1 MNLKFRKPVKLN
13 SLICCMLLAFGLT
26 SGRAIAQEMPTLQI
40 GDPAPSL
47 TYSKW
52 IQGDKPIKAL
62 ESGKTYVLEFWATWC
77 GPCIAAMPH
86 LSELAKQYQGKIDF
100 IGCDVWENKYGGPKE
115 QESYAQK
122 VSNFV
127 ADQFKSGRLT
137 YNVVM
142 DDNAEAMGKNWLTA
156 AGQNGIPSSFVI
168 DKGKIVWIGHPYY
181 LDSILTAVVGG
192 TYDYRIEKEKKWKS
206 MQAAAKRDA
215 GPNAAV
221 KAYKAAVE
229 AKNYDEALKL
239 IDATI
244 LKYPDQSYRFQSD
257 KFLLLMDHY
266 SVEKAIAYY
275 DAELAKVKMSGEFL
289 IANLHI
295 RDNLPKPVAELAIA
309 QVRKMKS
316 DNNPKIFEILAAF
329 QAKAG
334 HYQEAAITLR
344 KGIALGKTLKD
355 SPFFTEFTASEYEKK
370 VLEYETKANK

>member
-13 SLICCMLLAFGLT
+13 SLICCMLFAFGLT
-26 SGRAIAQEMPTLQI
+26 SGQAIAQEMPTLQI

-62 ESGKTYVLEFWATWC
+62 ESNQTYVLEFWATWC

-115 QESYAQK
+115 QESYTQK

-192 TYDYRIEKEKKWKS
+192 TYDYRIEKEKKLKS
-206 MQAAAKRDA
+206 IQAAVKRDA
-215 GPNAAV
+215 GPNAAI

-229 AKNYDEALKL
+229 AKNYDEAIKL
-239 IDATI
+239 MDAAI
-244 LKYPDQSYRFQSD
+244 SKYANESYRFQSD
-257 KFLLLMDHY
+257 KFLLLMDHFTT
-266 SVEKAIAYY
+266 EKAIEYG
-275 DAELAKVKMSGEFL
+275 AELAKEKLSGEVL

-295 RDNLPKPVAELAIA
+295 RDNLPKPIAEFAIA
-309 QVRKMKS
+309 QISKWTS

-334 HYQEAAITLR
+334 RYQEAAVTLR
-344 KGIALGKTLKD
+344 KGIALGKALKD
-355 SPFFTEFTASEYEKK
+355 SPFFTEFTAREYEKK
-370 VLEYETKANK
+370 VLEYEAKANK